1 MTRLSKYPIIAVSL
15 LLVTTFAVCA
25 GAAQPGNYAQFLM
38 TASIKAHPSVRAES
52 IVVDTGPE
60 HPKVVVTRHT
70 ARPMS
75 AAQLRAK
82 GLSLSGKDAVATHR
96 TTDGWEVSLP
106 LDDVA
111 GRPVGRV
118 RIAFKANVH
127 AASAAKTEAGD
138 IARALSSR
146 VLKPGN
152 LLEPFPYVAHA
163 PPTNTV
169 AQALVDRMLKQHP
182 EVLIIGLHAN
192 VPGTSRNVILASNIG
207 RIGKAADDDDMRVI
221 KTGKANLEVNKDGTR
236 FEVELPLLDRAGA
249 TVGAVGV
256 VFAYKP
262 GDDKQRMV
270 KMATAVRDEMRHAIA
285 SAGALFARI

>member
-1 MTRLSKYPIIAVSL
+1 MTSLSKYPAIAASL
-15 LLVTTFAVCA
+15 LLLATSAVCA
-25 GAAQPGNYAQFLM
+25 GTAQTGNYAQFLM
-38 TASIKAHPSVRAES
+38 AASIKTHPSVRAET
-52 IVVDTGPE
+52 IVVDTGSGHQP
-60 HPKVVVTRHT
+60 VVVTANATRK
-70 ARPMS
+70 MS

-82 GLSLSGKDAVATHR
+82 GLSSSGPDAV
-96 TTDGWEVSLP
+96 TTRKTAHGWVVSLP

-127 AASAAKTEAGD
+127 VSSAAQSQASH
-138 IARALSSR
+138 IAKALSSR

-163 PPTNTV
+163 PPTDTV

-182 EVLIIGLHAN
+182 QVLIIGLHAN
-192 VPGTSRNVILASNIG
+192 MPGNKNVILASNIG

-249 TVGAVGV
+249 TVGAVGI
-256 VFAYKP
+256 VFAYKQ

-270 KMATAVRDEMRHAIA
+270 KWATAIRDEMRRAIA
-285 SAGALFARI
+285 SASALAART